1 MAIAR
6 YYAPYNQ
13 EDPTKPTFVFGVPL
27 GDIEEEEWEALPE
40 WAQTTADASGL
51 YLKTKPPAA
60 KVKAAEEAALPAP
73 KED

>member
-13 EDPTKPTFVFGVPL
+13 EDPARPAFVVGVPL
-27 GDIEEEEWEALPE
+27 GDIEEAEWDELPQHLKDTAEE
-40 WAQTTADASGL
+40 SGL
-51 YLKTKPPAA
+51 YLKTKPPAG